1 MVLWASS
8 GRRAATALRAETADL
23 RDVGSVDELSRR
35 SELIVFVCPP
45 DAALDVARSVSGFEG
60 IFVDVNAVSPATARA
75 VAAAIETGGGRYVDG
90 GIVGP
95 PPWSPGTTRLY
106 LSGPAAQDV
115 AGLFASTVVDARV
128 VSGRLGAASA
138 LKMAY
143 AAWTKGT
150 AALLLAIRRP
160 GPGAG
165 RGSSPAGGVEHV
177 GARSAG
183 AVASR
188 RSLRVRQGVAV
199 GRRDAGDRLDVRL
212 GRSAGGVPSRGGR
225 DLPQSAAAR
234 RRSCGRPDAGAGPPC
249 AGGARS
255 MSHAGLG
262 TRIEAAGN
270 DKGTSSAG

>member
-35 SELIVFVCPP
+35 SELIVSVCPP

-75 VAAAIETGGGRYVDG
+75 VAARDRDWWWPVRGRRDRRPAPVVARDDPSVPVWTRGAGRGGPVRQHGGGC
-90 GIVGP
+90 
-95 PPWSPGTTRLY
+95 
-106 LSGPAAQDV
+106 Q
-115 AGLFASTVVDARV
+115 
-128 VSGRLGAASA
+128 GRLGPARSRLRVEDGLRRVDQGHGGIAA
-138 LKMAY
+138 
-143 AAWTKGT
+143 
-150 AALLLAIRRP
+150 RDPRP

-234 RRSCGRPDAGAGPPC
+234 RRSCGRPDAGAGPPLRC
-249 AGGARS
+249 P
-255 MSHAGLG
+255 
-262 TRIEAAGN
+262 
-270 DKGTSSAG
+270 